1 MKFLHLRKKKETKP
15 AIEEI
20 LVNKARYTGCFL
32 CSRIAPG
39 VLALGKDGK
48 AEVVGPLTPEKEA
61 QARKAI
67 GCCPSRA
74 LQAKEAD
81 RE

>member
-1 MKFLHLRKKKETKP
+1 MKFLHLGKKKETQP
-15 AIEEI
+15 ALEEI
-20 LVNKARYTGCFL
+20 LVNKERCTGCFL

-48 AEVVGPLTPEKEA
+48 AEVIGPIPPEKTA
-61 QARKAI
+61 QARRAI

-74 LQAKEAD
+74 LQAKEAEG
-81 RE
+81 R